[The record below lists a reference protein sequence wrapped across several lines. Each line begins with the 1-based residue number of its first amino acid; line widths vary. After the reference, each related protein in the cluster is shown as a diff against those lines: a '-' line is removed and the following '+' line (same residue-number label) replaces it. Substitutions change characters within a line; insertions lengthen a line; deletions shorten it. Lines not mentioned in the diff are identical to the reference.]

1 MRRFWNR
8 VPPPS
13 FVSEGGT
20 SRDLLLAIVTVDDC
34 FLHRFFLLR
43 LDTGG
48 R

>member
-20 SRDLLLAIVTVDDC
+20 SRDLLLAIVTVDDVV
-34 FLHRFFLLR
+34 LQPVFLLCP
-43 LDTGG
+43 DTGG